1 MTVVERGGGPKA
13 QAGTGPVSVLLD
25 GAWQPQA
32 DDWLVIVHGNDFYAL
47 AAMGAPLVGGSSSG
61 VQEIT
66 GTGLPADG
74 GVNLA
79 HVRAWKK
86 KIITGGVDLTVA
98 AVDGPPGDE
107 DKFIAVHVL
116 SGADA
121 ADCID
126 VAAGAFR
133 SDFVPTTQRIAPSLT
148 PSTAAYQIAH
158 TNDGGGASSFP
169 YGMPAGMSAQ
179 YAGTTGGMG
188 YAGAA
193 VQLLAPGATGTRIFT
208 VSNTAAAYAAIS
220 IAVKP
225 LTIVPTGN
233 AAAFEIGPGPELWRI
248 EASDQLPDVGPSGPD
263 RWDIAA
269 E

>member
-1 MTVVERGGGPKA
+1 MTVVERGGGPKV

-32 DDWLVIVHGNDFYAL
+32 SDWLVIVHGNDYYTL

-66 GTGLPADG
+66 GPGLPADG
-74 GVNLA
+74 GTSLA

-86 KIITGGVDLTVA
+86 KIITGGVDLLVA
-98 AVDGPPGDE
+98 AVESGLADE
-107 DKFIAVHVL
+107 DKMIAVHVL

-133 SDFVPTTQRIAPSLT
+133 SDFVPIAQRVAPSLT
-148 PSTAAYQIAH
+148 PSTAAYELVH

-169 YGMPAGMSAQ
+169 YGMPAGMAGQ
-179 YAGTTGGMG
+179 YAETTGGMG

-193 VQLLAPGATGTRIFT
+193 VQLLAPGPTGTRIFT
-208 VSNTAAAYAAIS
+208 VSTTAAGYAAVS
-220 IAVKP
+220 IAIKP
-225 LTIVPTGN
+225 LTVVPTGN
-233 AAAFEIGPGPELWRI
+233 AAAFEIGPGPDLWRI
-248 EASDQLPDVGPSGPD
+248 EASGQLPDAGPSGPD